1 MVHGHRFDEFW
12 ASVVRELDEVPLD
25 VDIQRSSFYSE
36 PEWDVFEVRYTG
48 LGGYRLFA
56 WMSVPRGQG
65 PFPALVQMPSY
76 GSAVDIP
83 YTSLR
88 REAVV
93 LDASHRG
100 QRRSDTPFQAHYPGL
115 LTEGIGIPH
124 HYIMRGVYADALRA
138 VDVVLPRDPV
148 DSRLIAVSGSG
159 LGGTL
164 GLAAGA
170 FRSQVSALAVDTPI
184 MLGAT
189 GALDAAGAYP
199 LEEIRDYARTY
210 PDRREAV
217 LASLESFSPAFLAP
231 RVACPVLLSLGAR
244 DLGQCPPPLG
254 EELAAA
260 LGSVEV
266 HQYPGGSEGGG
277 HRHSLVR
284 TPWLRRHLGI
294 E

>member
-170 FRSQVSALAVDTPI
+170 FRSQ
-184 MLGAT
+184 
-189 GALDAAGAYP
+189 
-199 LEEIRDYARTY
+199 
-210 PDRREAV
+210 
-217 LASLESFSPAFLAP
+217 
-231 RVACPVLLSLGAR
+231 
-244 DLGQCPPPLG
+244 G
-254 EELAAA
+254 ER
-260 LGSVEV
+260 
-266 HQYPGGSEGGG
+266 PGGGHAHHAGRHGRVGCCGGLSSRGDQRLCQDLSRQEGGG
-277 HRHSLVR
+277 PGKPGELQARPSLPHGWHARSFSAWGPGTWANVPLLWAR
-284 TPWLRRHLGI
+284 SSQRPWVPSRSISTPAEARG
-294 E
+294 EATGTPS